1 MVFDKEKEKFKIIEE
16 NAQRKI
22 KYERKKD
29 EYEEVKR
36 NLDLKLKSQ

>member
-1 MVFDKEKEKFKIIEE
+1 MVFDKEKEELKIIEE
-16 NAQRKI
+16 DAQRKI

-36 NLDLKLKSQ
+36 NLDLKLKSK